1 MYRWL
6 VHEVS
11 NKIRIKIL
19 SLVVYLLKEG
29 KVSDNGK
36 RKLSLQG
43 DALFEGIGELL
54 CKQDIDRDLI
64 VLLLKLGISVDRTS
78 HLKCDI
84 YTDFGKVLTVF
95 HIVQFQ
101 PRPVKLEVAIKV
113 GLVVIAVNSLFKK
126 CLKIFY
132 EYIKFRRSHKVYLR
146 YP

>member
-1 MYRWL
+1 M
-6 VHEVS
+6 HEVS

-19 SLVVYLLKEG
+19 SLIVYLLKEG
-29 KVSDNGK
+29 SKVSDIGK

-43 DALFEGIGELL
+43 DGLFDGIGELL

-64 VLLLKLGISVDRTS
+64 VLLLRLGISVDRTS
-78 HLKCDI
+78 DLKSDI

-113 GLVVIAVNSLFKK
+113 
-126 CLKIFY
+126 C
-132 EYIKFRRSHKVYLR
+132 VY
-146 YP
+146 

>member
-1 MYRWL
+1 M
-6 VHEVS
+6 HEVS

-19 SLVVYLLKEG
+19 SLIVYLLKEG
-29 KVSDNGK
+29 SKVSDIGK

-43 DALFEGIGELL
+43 DGLFDGIGELL

-64 VLLLKLGISVDRTS
+64 VLLLRLGISVDRTS
-78 HLKCDI
+78 DLKSDI

-113 GLVVIAVNSLFKK
+113 CINSIFIVNVFDRKMNTCQKTIGDSTISCIAL
-126 CLKIFY
+126 
-132 EYIKFRRSHKVYLR
+132 
-146 YP
+146 

>member
-1 MYRWL
+1 M
-6 VHEVS
+6 HEVS

-19 SLVVYLLKEG
+19 SLIVYLLKEG
-29 KVSDNGK
+29 SKVSDIGK

-43 DALFEGIGELL
+43 DGLFDGIGELL

-64 VLLLKLGISVDRTS
+64 VLLLRLGISVDRTS
-78 HLKCDI
+78 DLKSDI

-113 GLVVIAVNSLFKK
+113 CIKSIFIVNVFDRKVNACQKTIGDPAMSCIAL
-126 CLKIFY
+126 
-132 EYIKFRRSHKVYLR
+132 YI
-146 YP
+146 